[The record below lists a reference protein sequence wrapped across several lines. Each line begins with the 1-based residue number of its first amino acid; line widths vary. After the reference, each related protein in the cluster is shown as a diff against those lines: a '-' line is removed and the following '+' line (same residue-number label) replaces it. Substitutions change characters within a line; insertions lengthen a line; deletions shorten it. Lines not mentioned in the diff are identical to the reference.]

1 MGRGADN
8 SVFPLI
14 NVNVFLFIIELRC
27 FNDIFNTNKSTWRV
41 MFRWA
46 YHGILSHIRMNRGNQ
61 TFCGGCLSVLMAIHT
76 SWPFYTHYE
85 IV

>member
-1 MGRGADN
+1 MGRGAAN
-8 SVFPLI
+8 GVFALI
-14 NVNVFLFIIELRC
+14 NVNVFLFIIGLRC

-61 TFCGGCLSVLMAIHT
+61 TFLWLMFVRVDGHT
-76 SWPFYTHYE
+76 HKLAFLHTL
-85 IV
+85 